1 MRATST
7 RRGSALPRRKWVGFA
22 DVTRDGLDCRQRSD
36 QALQCGLEEVAM
48 LYGDETEELRR
59 AESELLHFLGDANH
73 PVETDDVLRELTKR
87 HFSDNSIRFAVW
99 DLLDRSELRVNT
111 EGELEVVPP
120 GLDEEL
126 PE

>member
-1 MRATST
+1 
-7 RRGSALPRRKWVGFA
+7 
-22 DVTRDGLDCRQRSD
+22 
-36 QALQCGLEEVAM
+36 M
-48 LYGDETEELRR
+48 LYGDDTEELRR
-59 AESELLHFLGDANH
+59 AESELLDFLGDANH